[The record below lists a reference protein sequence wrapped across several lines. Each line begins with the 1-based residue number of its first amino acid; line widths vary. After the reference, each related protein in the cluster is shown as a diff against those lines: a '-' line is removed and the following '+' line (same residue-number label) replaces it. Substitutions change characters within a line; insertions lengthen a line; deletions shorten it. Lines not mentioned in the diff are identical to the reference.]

1 MLKRTEVT
9 TQRATILFGLI
20 IQLLFSWHALSQE
33 AEGISTQ
40 TQNHAEVLGKELP
53 YNDSVSPSVADSNIT
68 DTIALAG
75 LTDDQMNI
83 AADESA
89 LPQAKSVDLG
99 EPVTEDEPTPT
110 ESSPEAVDEATPAKP
125 AISEVAPLILLGTKV
140 PPLTSTRLSWT
151 PAQSFEGLASP
162 TPVLVVHGAK
172 AGPVLCLTAAIHG
185 DELNGMELV
194 RRVLYNTQP
203 EDLSG
208 SIIGVPI
215 VNLQGFQRSS
225 RYLPDRRDLNR
236 LFPGYPEGSAGSR
249 IAHSFFQEVIKH
261 CTVLVDL
268 HTGSFHRSNLPQLR
282 ANLSNPDVVELTH
295 GFGATVVLH
304 SEGAVGTLRRAAL
317 DSGIPAVTLEAGE
330 PLRLQ
335 EDTVAHSVKSIQTLL
350 NHLGMVKKA
359 SFWGDP
365 EPVYYRSTWV
375 RADRGGV
382 LFSEVELGERVQ
394 QGDLLGVV
402 TNPIT
407 NIRTEIRS
415 QHDGRVLGMALN
427 QVVMPGFA
435 AFHIGIKAPEELI
448 SNDETPQLAA
458 IIDEGQRKPVHNE
471 LATISDPK
479 MEPVDS
485 AANGEDV
492 TLQILDE
499 HFDSN

>member
-1 MLKRTEVT
+1 MLRRTDVT
-9 TQRATILFGLI
+9 PLRTMLFAGLI
-20 IQLLFSWHALSQE
+20 IHLLLPRYALSQDNAKQLGQQQTPDDTGALVVLTKVPEYIE
-33 AEGISTQ
+33 ANGS
-40 TQNHAEVLGKELP
+40 
-53 YNDSVSPSVADSNIT
+53 S
-68 DTIALAG
+68 
-75 LTDDQMNI
+75 
-83 AADESA
+83 

-99 EPVTEDEPTPT
+99 EPVTEPTT
-110 ESSPEAVDEATPAKP
+110 AESSNGALTEKVPEKSV
-125 AISEVAPLILLGTKV
+125 ISQVAPLILLGTEV

-162 TPVLVVHGAK
+162 TPVLVVHGGK
-172 AGPVLCLTAAIHG
+172 PGPVLCLTAAIHG

-194 RRVLYNTQP
+194 RRVLYNTKP

-215 VNLQGFQRSS
+215 VNLQGFQRGS

-236 LFPGYPEGSAGSR
+236 LFPGYPEGSAGAR
-249 IAHSFFQEVIKH
+249 IAHSFFQEVIRH

-282 ANLSNPDVVELTH
+282 ADLSNPDVVELTH

-304 SEGAVGTLRRAAL
+304 SGGAVGTLRRAAV

-335 EDTVAHSVKSIQTLL
+335 EDAVAHSVKSIQTLL
-350 NHLGMVKKA
+350 NHLGMVKKTN
-359 SFWGDP
+359 FWGDP
-365 EPVYYRSTWV
+365 EPVYYKSTWV

-382 LFSEVELGERVQ
+382 LFSEVELGARVQ
-394 QGDLLGVV
+394 QGDLLGAV

-407 NIRTEIRS
+407 NVRTEIRS
-415 QHDGRVLGMALN
+415 KHDGRVLGMALN

-435 AFHIGIKAPEELI
+435 AFHIGIRAPQELI
-448 SNDETPQLAA
+448 TTAETPQLPAV
-458 IIDEGQRKPVHNE
+458 IDEAQQKVARRSPAE
-471 LATISDPK
+471 IYTPAADPDDSS
-479 MEPVDS
+479 EP
-485 AANGEDV
+485 GEDV
-492 TLQILDE
+492 KTSQILDE